1 MCRSPY
7 VKKPRPVVINSWE
20 AAYFDFDEKKLLDIA
35 QSSLQMG
42 VDLFVLDDGW
52 FGKRDNDCC
61 SLGDWTV
68 NYAKLKDGLKGL
80 SQRIHKMGLSFGLW
94 IEPEMVSEDS
104 DLYRSH
110 PDWCLRVPGRPA
122 VRGRYQLVLDLSTP
136 GCMRLSDRCH
146 QQPPFRGPDRI
157 H

>member
-1 MCRSPY
+1 MILTRKSFWTLP
-7 VKKPRPVVINSWE
+7 
-20 AAYFDFDEKKLLDIA
+20 

-80 SQRIHKMGLSFGLW
+80 SQRIHDMGLSFGLW

-110 PDWCLRVPGRPA
+110 PDWCLRVPRPSGSPRALSAGSGPFQAGR
-122 VRGRYQLVLDLSTP
+122 
-136 GCMRLSDRCH
+136 MRLSNRGH
-146 QQPPFRGPDRI
+146 QQPAFRGPD
-157 H
+157 